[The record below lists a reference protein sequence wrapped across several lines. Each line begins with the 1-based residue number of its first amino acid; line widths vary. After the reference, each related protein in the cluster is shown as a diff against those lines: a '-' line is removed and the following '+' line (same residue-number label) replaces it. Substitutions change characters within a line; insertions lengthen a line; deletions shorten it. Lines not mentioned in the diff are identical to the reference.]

1 MLQYKNFTFDSKE
14 DFLNYIEKRMT
25 EYWENHNDSFSQ
37 VCEDLDSYDGFL
49 GDSRVY
55 SMDELDEL
63 LEGYKPSEIIR
74 MVDSDFNYSDNYFY
88 YDGCGHIC
96 STDEKEY
103 YNDFFYSDVFE
114 KLADNYG
121 KLFSYRY
128 GNDYLIL
135 FNDVDNINSQDEN
148 EIQSALNDGYYDYL
162 FEDDKDF
169 FSDDDLDWL
178 KSSFE
183 FQIKRFT
190 NKKKVKRF

>member
-25 EYWENHNDSFSQ
+25 DYWENHNDSFSQ

-49 GDSRVY
+49 GNNKVY

-74 MVDSDFNYSDNYFY
+74 MVDNDFNYSDNYFY
-88 YDGCGHIC
+88 YDGCGRIC

-103 YNDFFYSDVFE
+103 YNDFSYSDVFE

-121 KLFSYRY
+121 KLFNYRY

-135 FNDVDNINSQDEN
+135 FNDVDNINSQDED
-148 EIQSALNDGYYDYL
+148 EIQNSLDEGDYNYL
-162 FEDDKDF
+162 FEDDKNF
-169 FSDDDLDWL
+169 FSDVDLDY
-178 KSSFE
+178 
-183 FQIKRFT
+183 
-190 NKKKVKRF
+190 